1 MHIIVTGGAG
11 FIGSHLTEAL
21 LDRGHQVT
29 VVDNLRTGSLK
40 HLPCH
45 PSLLV
50 IQKDIQQCQPEDFAS
65 PVDGIAHL
73 AATPSVGESWSD
85 PVHAHHNNLS
95 TTIAVINLCQALAI
109 PKLVFASSAAVY
121 GNLSTGLIAEDNLTT
136 PISPYGLQKLTSE
149 QYASLYA
156 DRCGFAFV
164 GLRLFNVFGPR
175 QAPNSAYSGV
185 ISRFSQALQQ
195 GSRITVYGNGS
206 QTRDFIYVKDVAQ
219 AFVQALEI
227 DRAIGTSLIC
237 NIGTGVSISLL
248 QLLEHLREI
257 YPETCLVN
265 GHNIQFAAS
274 RPGDIQHSQANVA
287 LAQSTLKFHSRW
299 SIAQGLRSLADP
311 SQVSPLFPIDAALSR
326 SAS

>member
-21 LDRGHQVT
+21 LAQGHCVT
-29 VVDNLRTGSLK
+29 VVDNLRTGTLK
-40 HLPCH
+40 HLPRH
-45 PSLLV
+45 PSLSVLQKE
-50 IQKDIQQCQPEDFAS
+50 IQHCQPEDFLS

-85 PVHAHHNNLS
+85 PIHTHHNNLS
-95 TTIAVINLCQALAI
+95 ATIAVISLCQALSI
-109 PKLVFASSAAVY
+109 PKLVFTSSAAVY
-121 GNLSTGLIAEDNLTT
+121 GNLSTRLIAEDNLTT

-149 QYASLYA
+149 HYASLYA
-156 DRCGFAFV
+156 DRLGFAFV

-185 ISRFSQALQQ
+185 ISRFSQALSQ
-195 GSRITVYGNGS
+195 GLPITIYGDGS

-227 DRAIGTSLIC
+227 DRAAGTSLVC
-237 NIGTGVSISLL
+237 NIGTGVAISLL
-248 QLLEHLREI
+248 QLLECLRANHPGEMSPI
-257 YPETCLVN
+257 R
-265 GHNIQFAAS
+265 FAAR
-274 RPGDIQHSQANVA
+274 RPGDIQHSQANIV
-287 LAQSTLKFHSRW
+287 LARSTLNFRPRW
-299 SIAQGLRSLADP
+299 SLDQGLRSLLEPPHA
-311 SQVSPLFPIDAALSR
+311 STLFPIDSALSL